1 MVLSRDGQE
10 ENSNRHQA
18 CGKLTPTL
26 TWYQGRYREKYLN
39 LKSSVWRTVE
49 LSNIQLLVEL
59 TFPPFYGKGEGG
71 GEAVSESE
79 FGLRV

>member
-1 MVLSRDGQE
+1 M
-10 ENSNRHQA
+10 
-18 CGKLTPTL
+18 
-26 TWYQGRYREKYLN
+26 N